1 MFSIVVKFNVNPEY
15 KDTLVKVLVE
25 DGKGSLKDEPGTVRF
40 DVIQDASN
48 PNILFLYESYQD
60 QIAFEA
66 HTQGEYYKKAIEVFN
81 EMTSNNYGTVEELG
95 RGATLFP

>member
-48 PNILFLYESYQD
+48 PNKL
-60 QIAFEA
+60 
-66 HTQGEYYKKAIEVFN
+66 N
-81 EMTSNNYGTVEELG
+81 
-95 RGATLFP
+95 GA